1 MQTGNERA
9 PSPKEVRSLANL
21 SDSAATSRVLNL
33 GHVFRTSGH
42 EPEYIAKPFFQ
53 SRQMNK
59 AIILKHTVRANERML
74 FPRARR
80 TVTKIILPFDPSDLK
95 LGGQSI
101 MIGQNGY
108 KSFLRHLYNSDNL
121 SSHTDI
127 EVLEALDELPSL
139 DPFLVREHL
148 ARRGHKPAACYLH
161 ITPADIARMIGFA
174 NTEIESLVS
183 TAFGSAMKHG
193 AMKLTGKI
201 LSDELDAELDPLRMV
216 LRLSETEFSD
226 GIFSWRGFL
235 YFKWRHIEL
244 QDELSAVM
252 DGIMKYRTAFTL
264 DKDIQKFLAE
274 LRPRLVKRIFAAIS
288 NLTACLSIYD
298 TAYNA
303 LVMDRNP
310 GPFRNF
316 LLAGPGH
323 FFELGENLGILS
335 HISSFWR
342 YRMGQVNRM
351 NAMTAEEFAD
361 LLTDFEESLSIV
373 EIQEET
379 PENAFPN
386 LP

>member
-1 MQTGNERA
+1 MQAGNERA

-21 SDSAATSRVLNL
+21 NDSAATSRVLNL
-33 GHVFRTSGH
+33 GHVFRTHGH
-42 EPEYIAKPFFQ
+42 LPEYAAKPFFQ
-53 SRQMNK
+53 SRQMNR

-74 FPRARR
+74 FTRIRR
-80 TVTKIILPFDPSDLK
+80 TVTKVILPFDSGDLK
-95 LGGQSI
+95 LGGQSV
-101 MIGQNGY
+101 MIGQTGY
-108 KSFLRHLYNSDNL
+108 QPFLRHLYNSDNV
-121 SSHTDI
+121 SSHSDI
-127 EVLEALDELPSL
+127 DVLHALDELPSL

-201 LSDELDAELDPLRMV
+201 LSDEIDAELDPLRLV
-216 LRLSETEFSD
+216 LRLSQSEFSD

-264 DKDIQKFLAE
+264 DKDIQKFLTE
-274 LRPRLVKRIFAAIS
+274 LRPRLVKRIFAAVS
-288 NLTACLSIYD
+288 NLTASLSIYD
-298 TAYNA
+298 QAYNA

-310 GPFRNF
+310 APFRNF
-316 LLAGPGH
+316 LLEGPAH

-342 YRMGQVNRM
+342 YRMGTVNRM
-351 NAMTAEEFAD
+351 NPMTAEEFAD
-361 LLTDFEESLSIV
+361 LLTDFEESLAII
-373 EIQEET
+373 EMPEE
-379 PENAFPN
+379 A
-386 LP
+386 

>member
-1 MQTGNERA
+1 MLTGNERA

-21 SDSAATSRVLNL
+21 NDSAATSRVLNL

-42 EPEYIAKPFFQ
+42 LAEYTAKPFFQ
-53 SRQMNK
+53 SRQMNR

-74 FPRARR
+74 FTRARR
-80 TVTKIILPFDPSDLK
+80 TVTKVILPFDSGDLK

-101 MIGQNGY
+101 MVGQSGY
-108 KSFLRHLYNSDNL
+108 QGFLRHLYNSDNV
-121 SSHTDI
+121 SSHSDI
-127 EVLEALDELPSL
+127 DVLHALDELPSL

-148 ARRGHKPAACYLH
+148 ARRGHKPAPCYLH

-183 TAFGSAMKHG
+183 TAFGTAMTHG

-201 LSDELDAELDPLRMV
+201 LSDELDAELDPLRLV
-216 LRLSETEFSD
+216 LRLSQAEFSD

-252 DGIMKYRTAFTL
+252 DGIMKYRTAFSL
-264 DKDIQKFLAE
+264 DRDIQKFLAE

-310 GPFRNF
+310 VPFRNF
-316 LLAGPGH
+316 LLEGPAH

-342 YRMGQVNRM
+342 YRMGQTNRM
-351 NAMTAEEFAD
+351 NRLTSEEFAD
-361 LLTDFEESLSIV
+361 LLTDFEESLSII
-373 EIQEET
+373 EM
-379 PENAFPN
+379 PEDA
-386 LP
+386 

>member
-33 GHVFRTSGH
+33 GHVYRTSGH
-42 EPEYIAKPFFQ
+42 EAEYNSKPFFQ
-53 SRQMNK
+53 NRQMNK

-74 FPRARR
+74 FTRARR

-101 MIGQNGY
+101 MIGQTGY
-108 KSFLRHLYNSDNL
+108 RTFLRHLYNSDNL

-174 NTEIESLVS
+174 NTEIESLVA
-183 TAFGSAMKHG
+183 TAFGTAVKHG

-235 YFKWRHIEL
+235 YFKWRHLEL

-264 DKDIQKFLAE
+264 DKDIQKYLAE

-310 GPFRNF
+310 VPFRNF
-316 LLAGPGH
+316 LLAGPAH

-335 HISSFWR
+335 HIGSFWR

-373 EIQEET
+373 EIPEESQEGL
-379 PENAFPN
+379 FLN
-386 LP
+386 L